1 MTQIESFKI
10 DHTRLERGVYVRSV
24 DCLGTDFV
32 TTFDLRMKAPYK
44 EARLKAPAVH
54 AIEHALATYLRNR
67 RSDVVYVGPMG
78 CMTGFYVLLSGKKQV
93 SDLLFHLIDAFEWLQ
108 TLKQVPGATRQ
119 ECGNFTFMD
128 LEGAKR
134 EAEEYLKTLTQLW
147 EEQ

>member
-10 DHTRLERGVYVRSV
+10 DHTRLEKGVYVRSV

-32 TTFDLRMKAPYK
+32 TTFDIRMKAPYRD
-44 EARLKAPAVH
+44 ARLKAPVVH
-54 AIEHALATYLRNR
+54 AIEHVLATYLRNW

-78 CMTGFYVLLSGKKQV
+78 CMTGFYVLLSGKKQM
-93 SDLLFHLIDAFEWLQ
+93 SNLLFHLIDAFDWLL
-108 TLKQVPGATRQ
+108 TLKEVPGATRC

-134 EAEEYLKTLTQLW
+134 EAEEYLITLRELW
-147 EEQ
+147 QEQ